1 MRAWLLVAIPMLGG
15 CAMHVSSV
23 SGSMS
28 FDQAPFVVTE
38 CSSFSWGDHEA
49 AVRGVLLRDDAGR
62 GIQLRVTSG
71 QPLQARF
78 YPSRYSDAVDVLGAC
93 GVMSITTHSIGRSS
107 VADGSGEA
115 WISCGGAHVL
125 LGHVTFRNC

>member
-1 MRAWLLVAIPMLGG
+1 
-15 CAMHVSSV
+15 MHVSGAV
-23 SGSMS
+23 S
-28 FDQAPFVVTE
+28 FDHAPFVIAE
-38 CSSFSWGDHEA
+38 CSSFSWGDNEA

-93 GVMSITTHSIGRSS
+93 GVMSITTHSIGKNG
-107 VADGSGEA
+107 VGAYGSGQA

-125 LGHVTFRNC
+125 LGHVTFQNCRPLS